1 MNAINPQA
9 QKLNETIEAS
19 NPHILNMLSDKGKG
33 IFFPEKGILAQS
45 ADAKGKEINATI
57 GIALEED
64 GSPLSLDSI
73 SELISVDKGNAFPY
87 APSYGRPDIRKTW
100 KKMIYSKNPGLGSI
114 CISDPV
120 VTNALTHGL
129 SMCGYLFGNSGDNI
143 YISDLYWGNYRLI
156 FNNGYGINFITY
168 STFSGD
174 SLDIDAF
181 RNALTDGRPTKRI
194 VSLNFPNN
202 PTGYTPTEKEMQE
215 ITSILIESAEAGNN
229 IVALIDDAYFGLV
242 YENGIARESI
252 FTCLANAHQRILAV
266 KIDGATKEDYVW
278 GFRVGFLTFG
288 VKDGTPLLY
297 SALEAKT
304 AGAIRGNISNSSNLS
319 QSLLNSAYCSENYM
333 NQKNEKFRTLQNRYQ
348 KIKDILNSH
357 PEYKDTFT
365 PLPFNSGYFMCLT
378 AKNADAEAVRQKL
391 LEDFS
396 TGIIASNNVLRIAFS
411 STPTT
416 LLEKLFDNIYLAIKS
431 IQN

>member
-319 QSLLNSAYCSENYM
+319 QSLLNSAYCSENYV

-391 LEDFS
+391 LKDFS